1 MVVTSDE
8 EFAVKLRR
16 IQSLGY
22 IGVGKNAKIKKEDI
36 QDPSYYRHGSLGWN
50 YRMPELCAA
59 VALAQTQRMEELVE
73 CRINAGKLF
82 NQAVKEFSNSLTPQ
96 HTPKNIVN
104 SYWTWVA
111 KINDSTL
118 WHDFKNLFISK
129 GGLPFYGAWRLSY
142 QEPFMQK
149 LDLLRREELIENKH
163 LEAYKKGGI
172 CPIAEDIQPR
182 LMQFKTNF
190 WNKEHAKSQADI
202 LFETC
207 KEFF

>member
-1 MVVTSDE
+1 M
-8 EFAVKLRR
+8 
-16 IQSLGY
+16 
-22 IGVGKNAKIKKEDI
+22 
-36 QDPSYYRHGSLGWN
+36 
-50 YRMPELCAA
+50 
-59 VALAQTQRMEELVE
+59 
-73 CRINAGKLF
+73 
-82 NQAVKEFSNSLTPQ
+82 
-96 HTPKNIVN
+96 
-104 SYWTWVA
+104 
-111 KINDSTL
+111 